1 MSLKTRILDDVKTA
15 MRSHDR
21 ERLAVLRL
29 VTAAIK
35 QREVDERIEL
45 DDDDVLRVL
54 DKMNKQ
60 RRESLEQY
68 TNAGRDDL
76 AAQERFELELIKTYL
91 PEQLGEAEIA
101 ALIDAAVAATGAESI
116 RDMGAVMG
124 SLRSQVQGRADMK
137 QVSAAVRSRLGA

>member
-1 MSLKTRILDDVKTA
+1 MSLKTRILDDVKIA
-15 MRSHDR
+15 MRNHDR

-45 DDDDVLRVL
+45 EDDEVLRVL

-60 RRESLEQY
+60 RRESLELFS
-68 TNAGRDDL
+68 NAGRDDL
-76 AAQERFELELIKTYL
+76 AAQERFELELIQTYL
-91 PEQLGEAEIA
+91 PEQLDEAEIT
-101 ALIDAAVAATGAESI
+101 ALIDAAVKATGAESI

-124 SLRSQVQGRADMK
+124 SLRGQVQGRADMK
-137 QVSAAVRSRLGA
+137 QVSAAVRRRLGA

>member
-15 MRSHDR
+15 MRNHDR

-60 RRESLEQY
+60 QRE
-68 TNAGRDDL
+68 
-76 AAQERFELELIKTYL
+76 
-91 PEQLGEAEIA
+91 
-101 ALIDAAVAATGAESI
+101 
-116 RDMGAVMG
+116 
-124 SLRSQVQGRADMK
+124 
-137 QVSAAVRSRLGA
+137 